1 MVDTESLTEHQFFDA
16 GARIGAVSTVALA
29 RCTMAAA
36 VRHSATGTDERGAP
50 AHLAPDTSGVT
61 RGQAVATI
69 QRERTALGATER
81 RLLARVWPR
90 LEPALPA
97 LLAVLYIGLWAATS
111 MQNMSE
117 TDLDAFFLPSAQ
129 IALTG
134 HPLHIYQTRYDL
146 IYPNANG
153 PFSLL
158 PLTLVAWVAARL
170 GWLSDPHLR
179 RMLIDATFAVF
190 PLLIG
195 RELLLALDRLLPRA
209 PSGIWRW
216 LAVACVTL
224 TPELWH
230 SVLFYGH
237 VEQPLM
243 LWLVLVGVRMLADDR
258 PGRAGIVLGLA
269 LLTRSAAGLYLLAL
283 VLVLALRDRP
293 DRPTSSVWMRLRAAA
308 LVAVGAATTVALGVL
323 PFWLADPKDTVY
335 SLVTFR
341 GLLPVGGGTVWFAL
355 NGTPWIGVAQ
365 RDDSYAVIFA
375 ALIVTLA
382 LLLAR
387 RSLSVR
393 SRDLYALL
401 GIVALCFPL
410 LMKTLWPYYYLDA
423 SIFFTFW
430 WLAGARHLTDWQSRL
445 IWLGGVMAPLAAVAL
460 AELSEVVY
468 SSLLANAWT
477 LPWSLGIG
485 ALTLA
490 LMLAAGVVVLLR
502 DDDQGVRSN
511 PARPAM
517 PAMMDGG
524 VV

>member
-1 MVDTESLTEHQFFDA
+1 M
-16 GARIGAVSTVALA
+16 
-29 RCTMAAA
+29 
-36 VRHSATGTDERGAP
+36 RG
-50 AHLAPDTSGVT
+50 
-61 RGQAVATI
+61 RAVATT
-69 QRERTALGATER
+69 QRERVALDASPR
-81 RLLARVWPR
+81 RLIAQVWPR
-90 LEPALPA
+90 LAPALPA
-97 LLAVLYIGLWAATS
+97 LLAVLYVGLWAATS
-111 MQNMSE
+111 LQNMNE

-129 IALTG
+129 IALAG

-153 PFSLL
+153 PLSLL

-170 GWLSDPHLR
+170 GWLADPHLR

-195 RELLLALDRLLPRA
+195 RELLLALERLLPRE

-216 LAVACVTL
+216 LAVGCVTL

-243 LWLVLVGVRMLADDR
+243 LWLVLAGARMLAEDR
-258 PGRAGIVLGLA
+258 PGRAGILLGLA
-269 LLTRSAAGLYLLAL
+269 LLTRSAAGLYLVAL
-283 VLVLALRDRP
+283 VLAVALHGTSARSTGSYLA
-293 DRPTSSVWMRLRAAA
+293 RLGAAA
-308 LVAVGAATTVALGVL
+308 RLGGAAAATVALGVL
-323 PFWLADPKDTVY
+323 PFWLADPKDTAY

-341 GLLPVGGGTVWFAL
+341 GLLPVGGGTVWFTL
-355 NGTPWIGVAQ
+355 NGTPWVGIAQ
-365 RDDSYAVIFA
+365 RDDSYAVILA
-375 ALIVTLA
+375 ALVVA
-382 LLLAR
+382 VVLLSAR
-387 RSLSVR
+387 CSLSVR

-430 WLAGARHLTDWQSRL
+430 WLAGARHLTDWAKRL
-445 IWLGGVMAPLAAVAL
+445 VWLGGVTAPLAAVAL

-468 SSLLANAWT
+468 SSLLADAWT
-477 LPWSLGIG
+477 LPWSLAIG
-485 ALTLA
+485 AMTLA
-490 LMLAAGVVVLLR
+490 LMLGVGVVLLR
-502 DDDQGVRSN
+502 DEQGVPSSSAPVEV
-511 PARPAM
+511 PASTSS
-517 PAMMDGG
+517 G

>member
-1 MVDTESLTEHQFFDA
+1 M
-16 GARIGAVSTVALA
+16 
-29 RCTMAAA
+29 
-36 VRHSATGTDERGAP
+36 
-50 AHLAPDTSGVT
+50 
-61 RGQAVATI
+61 ATI
-69 QRERTALGATER
+69 QRERVALDTPER
-81 RLLARVWPR
+81 PRLLARVWSR
-90 LEPALPA
+90 LAPVLPV
-97 LLAVLYIGLWAATS
+97 LLAVLYVGLWAATS
-111 MQNMSE
+111 LQNMNE

-129 IALTG
+129 IALAG

-153 PFSLL
+153 PLSLL

-170 GWLSDPHLR
+170 GWLADPHLR

-195 RELLLALDRLLPRA
+195 RELLLALERLLPRA

-216 LAVACVTL
+216 LAVGCVTL

-243 LWLVLVGVRMLADDR
+243 LWLVLSGVRMLAGDR
-258 PGRAGIVLGLA
+258 PGRAGVFLGLA

-283 VLVLALRDRP
+283 VLAVALPAGLGRAVDIHRAARGAGVRRLTGP
-293 DRPTSSVWMRLRAAA
+293 GWARLRPAARVAGSAAA
-308 LVAVGAATTVALGVL
+308 TVVLGVL

-341 GLLPVGGGTVWFAL
+341 GLLPVGGGTVWFIL
-355 NGTPWIGVAQ
+355 NGTPWIGIAQ
-365 RDDSYAVIFA
+365 HDDSYAVVAA
-375 ALIVTLA
+375 ALVVTGA
-382 LLLAR
+382 LLLVR
-387 RSLSVR
+387 RGLSVR

-430 WLAGARHLTDWQSRL
+430 WLAGARHLTDWRARL
-445 IWLGGVMAPLAAVAL
+445 IWLGGVTAPLAAVVL

-468 SSLLANAWT
+468 SSLLGDAWT
-477 LPWSLGIG
+477 LPWSLAIG
-485 ALTLA
+485 SVTLG
-490 LMLAAGVVVLLR
+490 LMVAVGVVVLLR
-502 DDDQGVRSN
+502 DGDQDET
-511 PARPAM
+511 ARAM
-517 PAMMDGG
+517 PAPVPAGASAG